1 MKYIRKICPACGNEF
16 VVLEK
21 MEEKAIYC
29 TLKCFLE
36 SQGKM
41 NEDETSHLLPE

>member
-16 VVLEK
+16 IVLKEK
-21 MEEKAIYC
+21 EEKAIYC

-36 SQGKM
+36 SQEQVEENKF
-41 NEDETSHLLPE
+41 LI